1 VFWLDFPNYMLLF
14 SLYTLQGLFMG
25 VIFTSLSLVF
35 KKYLTYVEL
44 GKIMMCTTPFTLKLF
59 WAPIIEFYY
68 LKRFGK
74 RKSWVV
80 PTQMVIFVV
89 LMWFKDEL
97 EPMVL
102 EKKINMVTAILTFI
116 IFVITCQDIA
126 VDAWAVEI
134 LRKENTEYG
143 STCQSLGMRIGF
155 FISGTVFIS
164 LSDQQFC

>member
-1 VFWLDFPNYMLLF
+1 
-14 SLYTLQGLFMG
+14 
-25 VIFTSLSLVF
+25 
-35 KKYLTYVEL
+35 
-44 GKIMMCTTPFTLKLF
+44 
-59 WAPIIEFYY
+59 
-68 LKRFGK
+68 
-74 RKSWVV
+74 
-80 PTQMVIFVV
+80 
-89 LMWFKDEL
+89 MWFKDEL